1 MHYKSLFVSDLH
13 LGHPSSKA
21 DQLLEIL
28 DQHQFD
34 NIYLIGDIIDLWY
47 LKRHS
52 LKFYKTHTLLIEK
65 IIHLSNAGVAVTY
78 VIGNHDES
86 LKSFLKDGQFNF
98 GQIKLLRETEHL
110 SLGRRFLI
118 THGDKYDSLTYS
130 KSGRFVMLFGDF
142 LYDLVSFIDRIQLSF
157 RKLFKMKYWSFAGFC
172 KKVVKGAITFIQNYE
187 KIITNDAKELGYDGV
202 ICGHIHHPKKE
213 IINGILYLNDGDF
226 MESCSALIETTDGD
240 FDFIFN
246 EPQYITKK

>member
-1 MHYKSLFVSDLH
+1 MKYKTLFVSDIH

-21 DQLLEIL
+21 EQLLEII
-28 DQHQFD
+28 DNNEFE

-47 LKRHS
+47 LKRHK
-52 LKFYKTHTLLIEK
+52 LKFYKSHTRLIEK
-65 IIHLSNAGVAVTY
+65 IIHLSNKNTNVFY
-78 VIGNHDES
+78 IIGNHDES
-86 LKSFLKDGQFNF
+86 LRSFLKDNKFNF
-98 GQIKLLRETEHL
+98 GNISLLNETVYI
-110 SLGRRFLI
+110 SNNKKFLI

-157 RKLFKMKYWSFAGFC
+157 RKLFKMKYWSLSGFC

-187 KIITNDAKELGYDGV
+187 KIITHDAKELGYDGV

-226 MESCSALIETTDGD
+226 MESCSVLIENENSE
-240 FDFIFN
+240 FSFIFN
-246 EPQYITKK
+246 EPKYK